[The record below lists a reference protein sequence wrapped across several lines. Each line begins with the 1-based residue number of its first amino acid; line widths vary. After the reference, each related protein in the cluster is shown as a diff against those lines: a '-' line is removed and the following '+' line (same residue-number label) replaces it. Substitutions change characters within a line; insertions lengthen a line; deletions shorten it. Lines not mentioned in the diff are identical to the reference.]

1 MSALSLQI
9 PSTASMPAS
18 RLLHAYWNEARL
30 EIVRT
35 LRNPGFVFPTIAL
48 PVLLY
53 VLFGVVIPGARPGAP
68 SPEIDL
74 RVLSGFAMFSAIG
87 PGMFGMGIGFAMER
101 EHGTFTLKRALPM
114 PPAANLIAKALTSGV
129 LALIAMSLL
138 IFCAMQWG
146 HVDLNAGQ
154 VARFVLVGAL
164 GVMPFCAFGL
174 AIASFVSGQG
184 APAVVNLIYF
194 PMIYLSGL
202 FPFPLPPALQT
213 AAALW
218 PAFHLNQL
226 SLAALGSPVALS
238 PWTAVAVLA
247 VFSVVC
253 VVVAARRLAREG

>member
-1 MSALSLQI
+1 MSALSLQL
-9 PSTASMPAS
+9 PSTLPMTTS
-18 RLLHAYWNEARL
+18 RLFHAYWSEARL

-53 VLFGVVIPGARPGAP
+53 VFFGVVLAGSHGAAAP
-68 SPEIDL
+68 PDIGL
-74 RVLSGFAMFSAIG
+74 KVLSGFAMFSAIG

-101 EHGTFTLKRALPM
+101 EHGTVTLKRALPM
-114 PPAANLIAKALTSGV
+114 PPGANLVAKVLTSGV
-129 LALIAMSLL
+129 LALIAMTLL
-138 IFCAMQWG
+138 IFCATQWG
-146 HVDLNAGQ
+146 HVDLTAGQ
-154 VARFVLVGAL
+154 VARFVLVGTL

-174 AIASFVSGQG
+174 MIASFVSGQA

-202 FPFPLPPALQT
+202 FPFPMPAALQT
-213 AAALW
+213 AAAFW

-226 SLAALGSPVALS
+226 SFAALGLKSAVPSWVA
-238 PWTAVAVLA
+238 AAVLG
-247 VFSVVC
+247 VFSIVC

>member
-1 MSALSLQI
+1 MSALSLQL
-9 PSTASMPAS
+9 PSTASMSTS
-18 RLLHAYWNEARL
+18 RLLQAYWSEARM

-53 VLFGVVIPGARPGAP
+53 VFFGVVIPGSRTAPP
-68 SPEIDL
+68 SPDIAL
-74 RVLSGFAMFSAIG
+74 KVLSGFAMFSAIG

-101 EHGTFTLKRALPM
+101 EYGTFTLKRALPM
-114 PPAANLIAKALTSGV
+114 PPAANLVAKVLTSGV
-129 LALIAMSLL
+129 LALIAMAML
-138 IFCAMQWG
+138 IVCATQWG
-146 HVDLNAGQ
+146 HVDLTATQ

-174 AIASFVSGQG
+174 LIASFVSGQA

-213 AAALW
+213 AAAFW

-226 SLAALGSPVALS
+226 SLAALGLPVTLP
-238 PWTAVAVLA
+238 PWIAAAVLA
-247 VFSVVC
+247 VFSIVC
-253 VVVAARRLAREG
+253 VIVAARRLSREG